1 MAEAA
6 SATHTLSPFLFITS
20 ANKSF
25 DKPNCTHKSVIENGC
40 NLYTQCGPGWKTGRL
55 GHTAAQT
62 KEIFHGARVK
72 SAWARMS
79 SRTGVSAY

>member
-40 NLYTQCGPGWKTGRL
+40 NLYTQVWAWLENGSLGR
-55 GHTAAQT
+55 QR
-62 KEIFHGARVK
+62 EFFMRRARVK

-79 SRTGVSAY
+79 SRTGVSRAY